1 MLKVPLSENK
11 NQDQF
16 IVEWIISATQEKLQD
31 QGMIEE
37 WGEVIQTSLG
47 MIILSLKATQ
57 INFHSCV

>member
-16 IVEWIISATQEKLQD
+16 IVEWFISATQEKLQD

-37 WGEVIQTSLG
+37 WGEVIQTSVG
-47 MIILSLKATQ
+47 MIVPGFKATQ